1 MLLSAGIR
9 KRNQSRT
16 VLGANDSTRITDAF
30 IPDHGQETQH
40 SFIPIHPL
48 KVNNE
53 AEKSSNVTMTPAS
66 FTLPI
71 NYNKTSFNELYSTEV
86 SYKLETTLA
95 SGSLLLNKPC
105 SLLPETSHISQWMD
119 HGLGSSWLNSNSEK
133 DESFI

>member
-1 MLLSAGIR
+1 MIADEILTPLFLTMG
-9 KRNQSRT
+9 KK
-16 VLGANDSTRITDAF
+16 
-30 IPDHGQETQH
+30 QH

-71 NYNKTSFNELYSTEV
+71 NYSKKSFNELYYTEV

-95 SGSLLLNKPC
+95 SGSLLTK
-105 SLLPETSHISQWMD
+105 
-119 HGLGSSWLNSNSEK
+119 
-133 DESFI
+133 